1 MFPIGAA
8 GGALFVLRVS
18 VAVTLV
24 APELRPKE
32 YPTPLWVV
40 LCSLVLAIFL
50 VLGFLTPY
58 CAVLGCVAEIIAFV
72 VADGRNGLHLATSI
86 VDGGVLAVTG
96 PGAYSIDARMFGRR
110 ILTVPF
116 RR

>member
-24 APELRPKE
+24 LTELRPNA
-32 YPTPLWVV
+32 YLMPVWVV

-58 CAVLGCVAEIIAFV
+58 CAVLGCAVEIFAFF
-72 VADGRNGLHLATSI
+72 VADGGNGLHCATSI

-96 PGAYSIDARMFGRR
+96 PGAYSVDARMFGRR

>member
-24 APELRPKE
+24 VTELKPNP
-32 YPTPLWVV
+32 YPMPLWVV
-40 LCSLVLAIFL
+40 LCSLVLATFL

-58 CAVLGCVAEIIAFV
+58 CAVLGCVVEIIAFFI
-72 VADGRNGLHLATSI
+72 ADVRNGLHFAASI
-86 VDGGVLAVTG
+86 MDGGVLAVMG

-110 ILTVPF
+110 ILTVPS